1 MMRSKWNEEVEI
13 TMEGELLT
21 RCLRISLRAYILHLH
36 GIPGGMFIHDTQG
49 GVRAVGWRREPRG
62 EETRRRKGKH
72 IACVEGEAGAMASG
86 CCVTSC
92 VTPDF
97 LQQCSNLS
105 FTSNLTPLGLER

>member
-62 EETRRRKGKH
+62 EETRRRKGNILLAWK
-72 IACVEGEAGAMASG
+72 VRQ
-86 CCVTSC
+86 VRW
-92 VTPDF
+92 
-97 LQQCSNLS
+97 LQVVV
-105 FTSNLTPLGLER
+105 